1 MKDYLKYNLQFFAEE
16 GDSNADDSSDS
27 TDSNT
32 DSNRDEVDVKALVEI
47 ISDKDKELKE
57 MAKQIEELKKAN
69 AKMVV
74 QMSTGNRDSAKTFDE
89 NLFDLVG
96 YKPRKE

>member
-16 GDSNADDSSDS
+16 GDSNADDSSGS

-32 DSNRDEVDVKALVEI
+32 DSNRDEVDVKALAEI
-47 ISDKDKELKE
+47 ISDKDRELKE
-57 MAKQIEELKKAN
+57 LAKQVEELKKAN
-69 AKMVV
+69 AK
-74 QMSTGNRDSAKTFDE
+74 MSTGNRDSAKTFDE